1 MNKDLFDQIPAEEQ
15 PMASTISSMV
25 ENMQPSP
32 AFQWEL
38 ESQLMDKA
46 APTQPV
52 QRWFTKIMVP
62 AGWLVAA
69 FIGVLLLN
77 SLFRSLVSQPPPAA
91 APMPTQEVSFAD
103 RVRSGDICI
112 GPLAVGHGF
121 SVFLT
126 NPEKTAFA
134 AVDAGDPSGELRSFT
149 WSADGKQLAI
159 LSNSMGSGNIYIT
172 DPHGTESQ
180 PVLPIGEADYLL
192 DASWSRNGE
201 LFVAWSGQNNSVV
214 YLIEADGSGVVRKPL
229 GMQSLSMPQFS
240 PDNQSIVFLGADAD
254 SYGLFEVK
262 LNEEQIRMISPQVED
277 ETGFAFSPEGLRLA
291 YMEIDRDA
299 GETRL
304 VAEDLVTNSKLV
316 LGTLPIPTGS
326 GASIPETANL
336 SWSSDGQ
343 SLVFDFGRNAVDRAI
358 YLAYADGS
366 GLIKVV
372 EEAYAPSISADG
384 KCLAYIS
391 NNQVFL
397 LDSTSVSAN
406 STVATPILLADLP
419 SGRGPANTKQDQ
431 LQWSPAA
438 TP

>member
-103 RVRSGDICI
+103 RVRSGDICA
-112 GPLAVGHGF
+112 GPLALAHGF
-121 SVFLT
+121 SIFLT
-126 NPEKTAFA
+126 NEEKTRFVPLETGNAI
-134 AVDAGDPSGELRSFT
+134 GEVRSFA
-149 WSADGKQLAI
+149 WSADGKRVAVI
-159 LSNSMGSGNIYIT
+159 GNTTGSGTIYIT
-172 DPHGTESQ
+172 EPTGQQREYVLSRSEVGYLWDAAWSRDNRQFIIWSSQ
-180 PVLPIGEADYLL
+180 NNTLYLL
-192 DASWSRNGE
+192 SSDEGRLVEKKTGVQILGKP
-201 LFVAWSGQNNSVV
+201 LFWRDGLSVV
-214 YLIEADGSGVVRKPL
+214 FYGTDVNSIGLFEMVLVDSEVRLIKSSVEYPGSYA
-229 GMQSLSMPQFS
+229 FS
-240 PDNQSIVFLGADAD
+240 PDGSH
-254 SYGLFEVK
+254 
-262 LNEEQIRMISPQVED
+262 
-277 ETGFAFSPEGLRLA
+277 LA
-291 YMEIDRDA
+291 YMEYDRER
-299 GETRL
+299 GEARL
-304 VAEDLVTNSKLV
+304 AVEDLMASQTEY
-316 LGTLPIPTGS
+316 LGSLPIPKGS
-326 GASIPETANL
+326 GSSVPETANL
-336 SWSSDGQ
+336 SWSTDGK
-343 SLVFDFGRNAVDRAI
+343 SLVFDFGRNALDRAV
-358 YLAYADGS
+358 YLAKIGGTEFVKITDS
-366 GLIKVV
+366 
-372 EEAYAPSISADG
+372 AYAPSISADG

-391 NNQVFL
+391 NDQVFL